1 MQKQSSMKNLKI
13 VPISTELWQVE
24 DGGQFGELLKLT
36 NRKEREGEWA
46 KACEMRFEG
55 AQELLDVVGEDG
67 GVRLDWN
74 DASSRAA
81 MEVLYR
87 SAGDHL
93 LVGEVEMAVA
103 LWESLLELD
112 EEDHFEAIV
121 PLAFAYV
128 EIEDYECLES
138 ALFDISTK
146 SPEYHL
152 LMLWAEYSRSG
163 GIERD
168 ALRQLRT
175 RHKAWYAEFVAE
187 EHPADE
193 AYMNDCRSERPSQ
206 RTEARE
212 FWFATQSIWERNKEF
227 VEALQKA

>member
-1 MQKQSSMKNLKI
+1 MKKARV
-13 VPISTELWQVE
+13 VPISTELWKI
-24 DGGQFGELLKLT
+24 DSGEVFVDILQ
-36 NRKEREGEWA
+36 RSQRMEQSGAWA
-46 KACEMRFEG
+46 EACQLRFDG
-55 AQELLDVVGEDG
+55 AQQLLDIIGDEPP
-67 GVRLDWN
+67 RLDWN
-74 DASSRAA
+74 DKTSRAA
-81 MEVLYR
+81 MELLYR
-87 SAGDHL
+87 SAADNL

-112 EEDHFEAIV
+112 EEDHLEAVV

-128 EIEDYECLES
+128 EIEDYDCLES

-152 LMLWAEYSRSG
+152 LMLWAEYRRSG

-175 RHKAWYAEFVAE
+175 RHKVWWSEFIAE

-193 AYMNDCRSERPSQ
+193 TYLKDCQSERPSQ
-206 RTEARE
+206 QTEARE
-212 FWFATQSIWERNKEF
+212 FWFATQSIWDRNIEF
-227 VEALQKA
+227 IEALQKA

>member
-1 MQKQSSMKNLKI
+1 MKNTRI
-13 VPISTELWQVE
+13 VPVSTSLWKIEGDKFSTILRRAQRL
-24 DGGQFGELLKLT
+24 D
-36 NRKEREGEWA
+36 KENKWQE
-46 KACEMRFEG
+46 ACELRFEG
-55 AQELLDVVGEDG
+55 AQQLLDLTGDESMP
-67 GVRLDWN
+67 LDWN

-81 MEVLYR
+81 MEILYQ
-87 SAGDHL
+87 SAADNL
-93 LVGEVEMAVA
+93 YIGEVEMAVA
-103 LWESLLELD
+103 LWESLLDMD

-152 LMLWAEYSRSG
+152 LTLWAEYNRSG
-163 GIERD
+163 GIDRD

-175 RHKAWYAEFVAE
+175 RHKAWWEEFTAA

-193 AYMNDCRSERPSQ
+193 AYLNDCRSDRPSQ
-206 RTEARE
+206 STEARE
-212 FWFATQSIWERNKEF
+212 FWFATESIWGRNAEF
-227 VEALQKA
+227 IEALRKA